1 MDNDFFFIFS
11 SKKNV
16 CKEVGDIMVKKICSV
31 FQKASAVSVGLS
43 IAGLATAY
51 ERSDNKAKD
60 IAYDCIY
67 ISLLSFVF
75 SSIVKIVFKVRER
88 R

>member
-1 MDNDFFFIFS
+1 M
-11 SKKNV
+11 
-16 CKEVGDIMVKKICSV
+16 GKKICSV

-60 IAYDCIY
+60 IAYIFY
-67 ISLLSFVF
+67 
-75 SSIVKIVFKVRER
+75 
-88 R
+88 

>member
-1 MDNDFFFIFS
+1 M
-11 SKKNV
+11 
-16 CKEVGDIMVKKICSV
+16 GKKICSV

-75 SSIVKIVFKVRER
+75 SSTVKLFLK
-88 R
+88 

>member
-1 MDNDFFFIFS
+1 M
-11 SKKNV
+11 
-16 CKEVGDIMVKKICSV
+16 GKKICSV
-31 FQKASAVSVGLS
+31 FQKASAVSVGLF
-43 IAGLATAY
+43 IAGLAAAY

-60 IAYDCIY
+60 IAYNCIY

-75 SSIVKIVFKVRER
+75 LSIANIIFRVRER

>member
-1 MDNDFFFIFS
+1 M
-11 SKKNV
+11 
-16 CKEVGDIMVKKICSV
+16 GKKICSV
-31 FQKASAVSVGLS
+31 FQKVSAVSVGLS
-43 IAGLATAY
+43 VAGLATAY

-67 ISLLSFVF
+67 VSLLSFVF
-75 SSIVKIVFKVRER
+75 SSIAKIVFKVRER